1 MSEYAQRF
9 EFRLRQGAALIN
21 ARQEL
26 TRLKAYMSS
35 PCYEELDAARQEW
48 VREQIVVEEKRLQYL
63 TAWKHHFDASRSKS

>member
-1 MSEYAQRF
+1 MPDYVKRF
-9 EFRLRQGAALIN
+9 EFRLRQSAALVN

-63 TAWKHHFDASRSKS
+63 TAWSHYFESSKSKP